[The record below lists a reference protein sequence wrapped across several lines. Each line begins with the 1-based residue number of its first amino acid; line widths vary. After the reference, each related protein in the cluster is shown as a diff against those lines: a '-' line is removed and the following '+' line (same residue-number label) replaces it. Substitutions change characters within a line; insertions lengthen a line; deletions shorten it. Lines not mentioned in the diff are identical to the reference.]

1 MALAFSGLLVL
12 PLWGRVIDRYGPA
25 RVMAIAGAAAVVT
38 HLPLLVLDTPLELV
52 LSRVAFG
59 LTAAAMHPAVVQ
71 LLRLHAPKGMDARA
85 ISYATSFQF
94 FAMGIA
100 PFVAGLVGPAFGL
113 RVYFALT
120 IFALTC
126 GLANWLRTARR

>member
-1 MALAFSGLLVL
+1 
-12 PLWGRVIDRYGPA
+12 
-25 RVMAIAGAAAVVT
+25 MAIAGGAAVVT

-113 RVYFALT
+113 RAYFALA

-126 GLANWLRTARR
+126 GLANWLRQARTLKKAPL